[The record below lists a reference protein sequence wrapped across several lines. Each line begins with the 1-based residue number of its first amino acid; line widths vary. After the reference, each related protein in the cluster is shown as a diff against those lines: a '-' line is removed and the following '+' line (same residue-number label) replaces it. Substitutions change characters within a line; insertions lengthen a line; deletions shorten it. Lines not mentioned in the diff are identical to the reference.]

1 VPENADIILQ
11 ELLSR
16 LRGDNTSNYI
26 VKLHDLRSMYSNV

>member
-1 VPENADIILQ
+1 
-11 ELLSR
+11 LLSR